1 MAHNRSLPVRTQS
14 RTLAAPEQMSRRPVM
29 AGLVAGLVAG
39 LMPAAAPPRSQAER
53 PPLAAEV
60 AAESLPWIQDMLRR
74 TEEKKEERR
83 KERLNDY
90 YRQGRNFRDYFQYEA
105 SSPDVA

>member
-1 MAHNRSLPVRTQS
+1 MHWISPRLRS
-14 RTLAAPEQMSRRPVM
+14 
-29 AGLVAGLVAG
+29 
-39 LMPAAAPPRSQAER
+39 AAPPSSQAER

-60 AAESLPWIQDMLRR
+60 AAESSPWIQGLLQHDDVDPCTHKQDTCHELIVLAISDMLRR

-90 YRQGRNFRDYFQYEA
+90 YRQVAVRMRSTEA
-105 SSPDVA
+105 L